1 MKVMKFSVIC
11 LLFGFSSI
19 IFADGFTGDASF
31 GLSTTSGNSDT
42 MSLSFTFNANT
53 QIDNTK
59 KWLNKGGYL
68 RAEQDGN
75 DTADNLVFSSR
86 LEWTH
91 SDKIYSYY
99 EVGYLKDKFKDYDYR
114 ITPSIGLGYVFF
126 DNGVKSLKFTGGL
139 SEVMISYRSMDST
152 DNYGALT
159 FGNEFKWKISSSADF
174 SQKLS
179 VTSDIS
185 DFSKYFLVFNMDLSV
200 AINKTWGV
208 KLAFTDNYDNEPV
221 SDAVEKNDT
230 VFIAGITYKF

>member
-1 MKVMKFSVIC
+1 MKCLKLLIIC
-11 LLFGFSSI
+11 FIFCFGI
-19 IFADGFTGDASF
+19 VIFADGFTGDASF

-53 QIDNTK
+53 KIDNTK

-68 RAEQDGN
+68 KAEQDGN
-75 DTADNLVFSSR
+75 DTADNLVFLSR

-91 SDKIYSYY
+91 SDKFYSYY

-114 ITPSIGLGYVFF
+114 ITPSAGLGYVLF
-126 DNGVKSLKFTGGL
+126 DNGIKSLKFTGGL
-139 SEVMISYRSMDST
+139 SEVMISYKSINST
-152 DNYGALT
+152 DSYGALT
-159 FGNEFKWKISSSADF
+159 VGNEFKWKISNSADF
-174 SQKLS
+174 AQNLKI
-179 VTSDIS
+179 TSDIS
-185 DFSKYFLVFNMDLSV
+185 DFNKYFLVFNMDLSV

-221 SDAVEKNDT
+221 SDTVKKNDT